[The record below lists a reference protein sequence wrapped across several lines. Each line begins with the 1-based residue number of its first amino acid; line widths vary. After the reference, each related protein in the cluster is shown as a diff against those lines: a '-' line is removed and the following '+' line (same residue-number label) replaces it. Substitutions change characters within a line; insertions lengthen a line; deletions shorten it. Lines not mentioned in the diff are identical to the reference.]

1 MAGPRLLHGDH
12 RVGDQINLGPSDSS
26 VRGWAEAVETSDNSN
41 DAAGDSEVVTGME
54 ELGRAVVIV
63 PGNTDTRLIGLGS
76 LPEPLRRLYGC
87 ETAGRGR
94 GWREGAVAAAAARER
109 EEEAGNNNMFL
120 LNFPNIVLQ
129 IFICL
134 SNNDNYKITL

>member
-1 MAGPRLLHGDH
+1 MAGPRLLYGDH
-12 RVGDQINLGPSDSS
+12 RVGDQINLGPSDSN
-26 VRGWAEAVETSDNSN
+26 VRGWAEAVETSDNSD
-41 DAAGDSEVVTGME
+41 DAAGGGEVVTGME

-94 GWREGAVAAAAARER
+94 GWREGAVAAAAVREKKR
-109 EEEAGNNNMFL
+109 GG
-120 LNFPNIVLQ
+120 
-129 IFICL
+129 
-134 SNNDNYKITL
+134 